1 MNVESRLYRIG
12 GHTVQVR
19 LEAPWTFK
27 ALTEQ
32 QTALVERLRSGEDI
46 GIECVPA
53 DRQEQLSIN
62 DSLLG
67 KEAMTRAVWDTLD
80 EAERSEY
87 RHALDFLQYAPFEV
101 SDGEPVFTFTVHAE
115 VPSSLEESRPAWKMV
130 TAVDDI
136 APYYYGYQF
145 EGKTI
150 YDYMMSREVR
160 AGYFVMNADYT
171 EGHYYPCPRIG
182 GKTTL
187 FEVNT
192 SLMIQY
198 TFATAGLRTLLL
210 HASVTRYE
218 GRGNLFFGVS
228 GTGKSTHSRLWHEFV
243 PGSDL
248 MNDDNPVIRFQD
260 GECLVYGSPWSGKTV
275 CYRNVVAP
283 VNALVRLEQFP
294 ENRIKRL
301 HSLEAYASIVAAV
314 STIRWNHD
322 IMSLLIP
329 TIERVAMTVPCYQL
343 KCRPDEEAVRVCQGT
358 ICHNEPV
365 EKSV

>member
-12 GHTVQVR
+12 GHTVRVR
-19 LEAPWTFK
+19 LEKPWTFK

-32 QTALVERLRSGEDI
+32 QLELVARLKAGEDI
-46 GIECVPA
+46 GIESVPA
-53 DRQEQLSIN
+53 DRQEQLSVN
-62 DSLLG
+62 DALMG

-101 SDGEPVFTFTVHAE
+101 AEGEPLFTLTVHAE
-115 VPSSLEESRPAWKMV
+115 TPSWLEETRPQWKIA
-130 TAVDDI
+130 TAVDEE
-136 APYYYGYQF
+136 PPFYYGYTF

-150 YDYMMSREVR
+150 YDYLLSREVR
-160 AGYFVMNADYT
+160 AGYFVMNKDYS
-171 EGHYYPCPRIG
+171 EGDYYPCPRIG
-182 GKTTL
+182 GKSTL
-187 FEVNT
+187 FQVNT

-198 TFATAGLRTLLL
+198 TFATAGLGTLLL

-243 PGSDL
+243 PESDL

-260 GECLVYGSPWSGKTV
+260 GQCLVYGSPWSGKTV

-294 ENRIKRL
+294 ENRIERL
-301 HSLEAYASIVAAV
+301 HSLQAYASIVAAV
-314 STIRWNHD
+314 STIRWNSD
-322 IMSLLIP
+322 TMSLLIP
-329 TIERVAMTVPCYQL
+329 TIERVAMTVPCFLL
-343 KCRPDEEAVRVCQGT
+343 KCRPDEEAVQVCKNAIIQ
-358 ICHNEPV
+358 
-365 EKSV
+365 